1 MLIADFD
8 GTLTRLRVDW
18 DSLRAA
24 LGVRSIGELWERHDP
39 AAFDA
44 VAEAE
49 RNGTRVAGDD
59 PAAAEFVRRFA
70 AFAVLTDN
78 SEGSVAVFLERQAD
92 LAERCVAVVG
102 RESLGG
108 PKRDPLVFRAG
119 VVRCV
124 AELGSPPLGWVT
136 YLGDGADEL
145 RQASELGMRAVDVAS
160 LR

>member
-18 DSLRAA
+18 AALREA
-24 LGVRSIGELWERHDP
+24 LGVRSINELWERHDP

-49 RNGTRVAGDD
+49 RSGTRAANDD
-59 PAAAEFVRRFA
+59 PEAAEFVRQFA

-78 SEGSVAVFLERQAD
+78 SESSVAVFFERQAD

-108 PKRDPLVFRAG
+108 PKRDPLLFRAG
-119 VVRCV
+119 VVRCI
-124 AELGSPPLGWVT
+124 AMLGAPALGSVT
-136 YLGDGADEL
+136 YLGDGAEEL
-145 RQASELGMRAVDVAS
+145 RQATDLGMRAVDVAS